1 MKIAALAGGVGG
13 AKLAQGLAEI
23 LNPADLSIIVNTGD
37 DFEHFGLYISP
48 DVDTVCYTLAGIAN
62 PDTGWGIAAD
72 TFQTFTALTRFGAPN
87 WFKLGDIDLAT
98 HLERTRLLDQG
109 ESLTNITHHMCRKL
123 GVTHSVLPMTD
134 ERVSTWVDT
143 EEFGI
148 LPFQEYF
155 VKYRFEPKCKSF
167 LFKGIDEAEPGEQV
181 LETLIGSD
189 AVVICP
195 SNPFVSID
203 PILALKGVRETIK
216 RKFVLCVSPI
226 IGGNA
231 IKGPLAKMFLEF
243 GYQPSPQAVIDHYQ
257 GLVDC
262 ILIDPDDNGEIS
274 SEARSSIMIH
284 ETEILIPDI
293 AGRVR
298 LAKEILDLIR
308 IQL

>member
-23 LNPADLSIIVNTGD
+23 LNPADLSIIINTGD

-62 PDTGWGIAAD
+62 PATGWGIAGD
-72 TFQTFTALTRFGAPN
+72 TFFTFEALNRFGAPD
-87 WFKLGDIDLAT
+87 WFKLGDVDLAT

-109 ESLTNITHHMCRKL
+109 ETLTNITHHMCRKL

-134 ERVSTWVDT
+134 DRVSTWVET

-155 VKYRFEPKCKSF
+155 VKHRFVPKCKTF
-167 LFKGIDEAEPGEQV
+167 LFKGINEAEPGEQV
-181 LETLIGSD
+181 LETLNGSD

-203 PILALKGVRETIK
+203 PILALNGVREIIES
-216 RKFVLCVSPI
+216 KFVLCVSPI
-226 IGGNA
+226 IGGKA

-284 ETEILIPDI
+284 ETEILIPDV

-308 IQL
+308 IQK